1 MMIIKK
7 DGAMNTATQRKVE
20 NPLLS
25 VIVPVYNAARFIPRC
40 LESLLGQTYRNL
52 EIICV
57 NDGSADDS
65 AAVLDAYA
73 AKDSRVKVIHKE
85 NAGVSEARNRGLA
98 LAKGDIIGFCDA
110 DDVYERGAL
119 DRVAELFVQGDCDI
133 VVTGLVY
140 VNELGK
146 QVPMRVDKDVECSAG
161 ELQQRMLYQDCIM
174 GSVCNK
180 FFRRELI
187 AGLIFD
193 ETLTHCEDMHF
204 VSQVLKQAR
213 HAKVLISPSITYVYQ
228 LNSDSATR
236 DCDKLLDGTGMLK
249 YVQALEKIMQ
259 MYPHSMRMWLLIRSC
274 QFRLI
279 EENLDVFEKN
289 PRARLQLAKSALR
302 YVFAYLVCRKR
313 HPLRERLLRTLRVIK
328 NLRPS

>member
-1 MMIIKK
+1 
-7 DGAMNTATQRKVE
+7 MNTATQRKVE

-110 DDVYERGAL
+110 DDAYVPGAL
-119 DRVAELFVQGDCDI
+119 ERVVALFESAECEI
-133 VVTGLVY
+133 VVTGFY
-140 VNELGK
+140 TLGEEGAGPVRC
-146 QVPMRVDKDVECSAG
+146 VPEAFPCTGR
-161 ELQQRMLYQDCIM
+161 ELQERMLYQDCIM
-174 GSVCNK
+174 GAVWNK
-180 FFRRELI
+180 FFKR
-187 AGLIFD
+187 ACVSGVKFD
-193 ETLTHCEDMHF
+193 TRLTHCEDMHF
-204 VSQVLKQAR
+204 VSQVLQRIPGAR
-213 HAKVLISPSITYVYQ
+213 VFISPEVTYEYRV
-228 LNSDSATR
+228 SEVSATR
-236 DCDKLLDGTGMLK
+236 DVDRLLDARGNLR
-249 YVQALEKIMQ
+249 YVEALEAILAL
-259 MYPHSMRMWLLIRSC
+259 YPGDRKLWLLIRSC

-279 EENLDVFEKN
+279 EENIDQFRVA
-289 PRARLQLAKSALR
+289 PQVVRSLAWGALR
-302 YVFAYLVCRKR
+302 YAAAFILCRRRYSLRSRIKRFRHVAGYLWLSDRG
-313 HPLRERLLRTLRVIK
+313 
-328 NLRPS
+328 

>member
-1 MMIIKK
+1 MPEMNQMIEPLFLPDKTSPSFSVVIPVHNNEKTI
-7 DGAMNTATQRKVE
+7 DNTVRSVLSNCNVSVEVILVE
-20 NPLLS
+20 NNSQDDSWDSCCRLERQYPGVVRAVKS
-25 VIVPVYNAARFIPRC
+25 FRVGVSAARNEGMER
-40 LESLLGQTYRNL
+40 
-52 EIICV
+52 
-57 NDGSADDS
+57 
-65 AAVLDAYA
+65 
-73 AKDSRVKVIHKE
+73 
-85 NAGVSEARNRGLA
+85 ARG
-98 LAKGDIIGFCDA
+98 KFIGFCDA
-110 DDVYERGAL
+110 DDVYERGTL

-204 VSQVLKQAR
+204 VSQVLKHAR

-259 MYPHSMRMWLLIRSC
+259 MYPHNMRMWLLIRSC

-279 EENLDVFEKN
+279 EEHLDVFEKN
-289 PRARLQLAKSALR
+289 PRARSQLAKSALR